1 MAATAFSLKRLHALC
16 DPAPCLQSSWR
27 VGLTRC
33 TQHLTN
39 FIHRLSCLK
48 IRGETTD
55 RLFVLNQDGA
65 FIGSGTLFLVSF
77 RRVTVCF
84 SRA

>member
-1 MAATAFSLKRLHALC
+1 MAATAFSLKRRHALY

-27 VGLTRC
+27 AGLTRC
-33 TQHLTN
+33 TQHLTD

-48 IRGETTD
+48 IGGETTD
-55 RLFVLNQDGA
+55 RRFVLNQDGA
-65 FIGSGTLFLVSF
+65 FIRSGTLFLVRFHS
-77 RRVTVCF
+77 VTVCF